1 MTKFLKLTGRII
13 NTSLIQ
19 HIYFDKAAEKYSLYL
34 STVNHSGFL
43 MLGSG
48 SFHGV
53 NNEIYATKKD
63 HQESYETIEKWVNSL
78 ECVSNKP

>member
-1 MTKFLKLTGRII
+1 MTKFLKLTGRVI
-13 NTSLIQ
+13 NTSFIQ

-34 STVNHSGFL
+34 STVHHSGFL

-48 SFHGV
+48 SFNGV
-53 NNEIYATKKD
+53 NNEICANKKD

-78 ECVSNKP
+78 ECVSNKS